1 MRFFDLHCDTL
12 YKCVT
17 VGGNINSNNYEVSF
31 DKSKSFDKWVQ
42 CMAVWIPDDLRGE
55 RAFNLYSSAVDR
67 LYTDVAVSV
76 DKKIRKLDGTFD
88 AVEDSPVNLMLTVEG
103 SAALGGRI
111 DRLKALQRDG
121 VGMMTVTWNGECE
134 AGGGADTDIGIT
146 DFGKRLISEMEQCN
160 IVVDVSHAS
169 DKLFYDILRIAKRP
183 IVASHSNSRTVCP
196 HRRNLTDEQFKII
209 RDMGGIVGLN
219 FHRFFLSENKSVTVD
234 DILRHAEHFLELGG
248 ENTISIGSDFDGSD
262 MPDDI
267 VGVESIPYLYNEF
280 IKKGYEKTLVDKIF
294 YENAYNFF
302 NTFDKS
308 ATL

>member
-17 VGGNINSNNYEVSF
+17 VGGNINSNSYEVSLDRSKNF
-31 DKSKSFDKWVQ
+31 DRWVQ

-55 RAFNLYSSAVDR
+55 RAFNLYRAAVDK
-67 LYTDVAVSV
+67 LHKDIAASTNEIDV
-76 DKKIRKLDGTFD
+76 KFD
-88 AVEDSPVNLMLTVEG
+88 ALSHNPVDIMLTVEG

-111 DRLKALQRDG
+111 DRLKALQCDG
-121 VGMMTVTWNGECE
+121 VGMMTITWNGECE

-146 DFGKRLISEMEQCN
+146 DFGKRLICEMEQRN

-169 DKLFYDILRIAKRP
+169 DRLFYDILRIAKRP
-183 IVASHSNSRTVCP
+183 IIASHSNSRTVCS

-219 FHRFFLSENKSVTVD
+219 FHRLFLSENKPVTVN
-234 DILRHAEHFLELGG
+234 DILRHTEHFLELDG

-267 VGVESIPYLYNEF
+267 AGVESIPYLYSEF
-280 IKKGYEKTLVDKIF
+280 IKNGYEKTLVDKIF